1 MRYALVV
8 AFRHGL
14 LIVIALARIA
24 SASPDEA
31 AAAFERGRAFEAQ
44 GRLPEA
50 CAAFAESVRLDF
62 QYGALF
68 NFATC
73 EQKRGNLATALTA
86 FRQIAESD
94 TNNQRAERSRE
105 YVSVLEPRVSRIRI
119 VIADAT
125 SSTAIT
131 LDSKPVRANAPIAVD
146 PGVHRIVVTTPTT
159 PPLFRTVEI
168 SKEHELVTV
177 DIALLSTTAEDKP
190 RPVETSSTTR
200 RAKLVVAGGALTVV
214 AGLVVGGVALSR
226 WSSAQDLAE
235 SDPDAANE
243 RVDGVKVLGNVS
255 TLLLSAG
262 VVAVGVGIYLW
273 QR

>member
-1 MRYALVV
+1 MRYAVVV

-14 LIVIALARIA
+14 LLVIALARTA
-24 SASPDEA
+24 SASPEEA
-31 AAAFERGRAFEAQ
+31 AAAFERGRVFEEQ

-62 QYGALF
+62 QFGALF

-73 EQKRGNLATALTA
+73 EQKRGNLATALGA
-86 FRQIAESD
+86 FRQIAEGD
-94 TNNQRAERSRE
+94 TNKVRAARSRE
-105 YVSVLEPRVSRIRI
+105 YVSVIEPRVSRIR
-119 VIADAT
+119 VAIAGAT

-168 SKEHELVTV
+168 TKENELVTI
-177 DIALLSTTAEDKP
+177 DIAQT
-190 RPVETSSTTR
+190 PVTLEETSGEPNTPPGDRT
-200 RAKLVVAGGALTVV
+200 AKIVIAGGAVTLV
-214 AGLVVGGVALSR
+214 AGLVVGGVAFSR
-226 WSSAQDLAE
+226 WRSAQDLAE

-243 RVDGVKVLGNVS
+243 RVDGVMVLGNTS
-255 TLLLSAG
+255 TVLLAAG
-262 VVAVGVGIYLW
+262 AIAIGVGIYLW
-273 QR
+273 RR